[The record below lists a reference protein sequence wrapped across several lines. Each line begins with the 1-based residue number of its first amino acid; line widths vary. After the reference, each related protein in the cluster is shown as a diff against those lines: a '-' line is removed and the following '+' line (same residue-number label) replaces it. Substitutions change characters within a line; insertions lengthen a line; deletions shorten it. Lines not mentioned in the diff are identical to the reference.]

1 MAQQGHHN
9 RLNKFRISLF
19 DEESARILYAGKAV
33 MLEYSSM
40 VVMKSTLTSGDDR
53 RHDE

>member
-1 MAQQGHHN
+1 MAQGHHN